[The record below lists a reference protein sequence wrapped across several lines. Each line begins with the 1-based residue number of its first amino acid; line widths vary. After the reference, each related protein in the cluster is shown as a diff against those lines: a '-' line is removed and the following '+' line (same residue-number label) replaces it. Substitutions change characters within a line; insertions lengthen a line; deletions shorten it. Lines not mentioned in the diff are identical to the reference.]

1 MSWHVLSSS
10 YTSWWKY
17 LLIRAIDIL
26 AVTHCFTMCNGCFLG
41 SNMPYIQ
48 WISAIRVWTVTD
60 ISVDIYTLVNS
71 LHGVVNVASG
81 LRRSDIHG
89 ELVAS
94 NHLSTSILWLTILR
108 SVICKP
114 IRRDSVDDYRFRRW
128 LALDVLSTENSMD
141 LESYLQIDCC
151 CRECW
156 SLSPLHFP
164 DCFGTIW

>member
-1 MSWHVLSSS
+1 M
-10 YTSWWKY
+10 
-17 LLIRAIDIL
+17 
-26 AVTHCFTMCNGCFLG
+26 
-41 SNMPYIQ
+41 
-48 WISAIRVWTVTD
+48 
-60 ISVDIYTLVNS
+60 YTLINS
-71 LHGVVNVASG
+71 LHGVVNVAYG
-81 LRRSDIHG
+81 LRWSDIHG

-94 NHLSTSILWLTILR
+94 NHLPTSILWLTILR

-156 SLSPLHFP
+156 S
-164 DCFGTIW
+164 